1 MNSESP
7 GSPLRKKLSKQIT
20 QIHQHPFNSASSSW
34 GSRLRKFRPILEEH
48 RRNCDFE
55 AWNRDLWQLGNWWLE
70 VAGEEAAGIIF
81 DLVDEFK
88 KEQAQS
94 KGRIMIP
101 IACGDL
107 FLDKLQAKALVT
119 RNCFIDI
126 SIHILVI
133 IGKERTSIGS
143 MQIGSKRFEQFVK

>member
-1 MNSESP
+1 MNSAPP
-7 GSPLRKKLSKQIT
+7 GNSLKKKLSKQNI
-20 QIHQHPFNSASSSW
+20 QIHQQPFISASSSW
-34 GSRLRKFRPILEEH
+34 GSRLRKFRPILDEH

-55 AWNRDLWQLGNWWLE
+55 AWSRDLWQLGNWWLE
-70 VAGEEAAGIIF
+70 VAGEEVAGIVF

-119 RNCFIDI
+119 KKYFIDI
-126 SIHILVI
+126 SINV
-133 IGKERTSIGS
+133 
-143 MQIGSKRFEQFVK
+143 